1 MNIPTGLLAALEFP
15 PIENVVEWP
24 AMFGDGW
31 YTFNKIALIALI
43 SSTVP
48 ALLFF
53 IAGRSSKLVPKGVQ
67 NFVEAIIS
75 FVENQVAKPGIGTG
89 YEPYLPL
96 LISFFCFIAVGNLFE
111 VIPFFQMPL
120 NARMG
125 PPLVLALVAY
135 GFFIC
140 VGMKHNG
147 PVNYLRM
154 VAFPSGVPKAM
165 YLLVTP
171 IELVSVFLVRPFSH
185 AIRLFANML
194 AGHILLVSFGVL
206 CIAVWQ
212 LKLLVVLEAL
222 TFPGLIAFTA
232 FEVGVSLIQAFVFA
246 ILASVYIGSALH
258 PAH

>member
-1 MNIPTGLLAALEFP
+1 MTPLLAALEFP

-24 AMFGDGW
+24 AMFGEGW
-31 YTFNKIALIALI
+31 YAFNKIALIALI
-43 SSTVP
+43 AAVVP

-53 IAGRSSKLVPKGVQ
+53 IAGRKSKLVPGGVQ
-67 NFVEAIIS
+67 NLVEGIIN
-75 FVENQVAKPGIGTG
+75 FVENQVAKPGIGAG

-120 NARMG
+120 NARMAA
-125 PPLVLALVAY
+125 PLVLALVAY
-135 GFFIC
+135 AYFIA

-147 PVNYLRM
+147 VGTYLRT
-154 VAFPSGVPKAM
+154 VAFPSGVPKVM
-165 YLLVTP
+165 YILVTP

-222 TFPGLIAFTA
+222 TFPGLIVFTA
-232 FEVGVSLIQAFVFA
+232 FEIGVSFIQAFVFA
-246 ILASVYIGSALH
+246 ILAAVYIGGALH